1 MTYQALQVL
10 QDCYHALNL
19 LENEEN
25 EDLWRVHWAGALAL
39 LRAVGNV
46 LKQVDAKTDPRIAAA
61 EKEQFKKWK
70 QDDRDSDM
78 FFEFIKK
85 DRDLLL
91 KEYEFN
97 VHPLDTSSILITTK
111 LRDQNGNIF
120 EHNEVHELDGNIY
133 RPILSGPK
141 EGDDARD
148 AYKEALEWWGH
159 QLDEIDQIISNLTKP
174 E

>member
-1 MTYQALQVL
+1 MTYQARQVL

-19 LENEEN
+19 LENEAN

-39 LRAVGNV
+39 LRAIGNV
-46 LKQVDAKTDPRIAAA
+46 LKEVDGKTDPLIASA
-61 EKEQFKKWK
+61 EKAQFEKWK
-70 QDDRDSDM
+70 QDDIDSEM
-78 FFEFIKK
+78 FFGFIKK

-97 VHPLDTSSILITTK
+97 VHPLDTSSILITTN
-111 LRDQNGNIF
+111 LRDQNGNIL
-120 EHNEVHELDGNIY
+120 EHNEVYELDENIY

-141 EGDDARD
+141 EGYDARD

-159 QLDEIDQIISNLTKP
+159 QLDEIDRIISNRAKP
-174 E
+174 D